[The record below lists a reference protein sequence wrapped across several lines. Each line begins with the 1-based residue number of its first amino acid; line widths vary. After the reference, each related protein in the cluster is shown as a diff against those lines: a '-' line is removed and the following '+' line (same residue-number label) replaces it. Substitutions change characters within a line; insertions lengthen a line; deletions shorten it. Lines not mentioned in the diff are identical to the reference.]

1 MKRRLRFIIIGFS
14 LSFAIVAAL
23 SFYSLKQFS
32 TYSDYSNQIDHTNR
46 IITDL
51 YTIES
56 SVKDIDIME
65 RGYMLTKDSSFITDV
80 YKLIPATFPAIDN
93 LKTLTTD
100 NPTQQQTLTLLKSA
114 YLLRAANFKDNLQY
128 LNTISSDTNRISKYF
143 YEGRK
148 LKNECLGYIRKM
160 MDTENALLQNRF
172 KNKEYY
178 QRITDNTLKYLI
190 TIFGIITIILFIFMI
205 TELMKRKQSQD
216 ELQLKLVDLKRSHA
230 ELEQIAFAASHD
242 LQEPLRKV
250 RILTDRLAW
259 IKKGEENSES
269 LDITRRINHSVG
281 RMQDLIDDVVNL
293 VELIKEESPKE
304 VVDLN
309 IVLTNVLAELNDKI
323 RGKNTIIHRGVLP
336 SEVSGY
342 PRQFHLLFRE
352 LLENALKFSRPDVQP
367 TVSILSDKVN
377 GVELA
382 HQNKELAE
390 KSFYRITISD
400 NGIGFDNK
408 FIEKMFQIF
417 QRLHN
422 KDSDYEG
429 KGMGLA
435 ICQRVVV
442 NHEGYITAH
451 GHTSVGAT
459 FKLFFPVEM

>member
-1 MKRRLRFIIIGFS
+1 MKKRLRFIVIGFS

-23 SFYSLKQFS
+23 SFYSLRQFS
-32 TYSDYSNQIDHTNR
+32 IYSDYSNQIDHTNR

-56 SVKDIDIME
+56 AVKDIDVME
-65 RGYMLTKDSSFITDV
+65 RGYMLTKDTSYIYNV

-93 LKTLTTD
+93 VKTLTED
-100 NPTQQQTLTLLKSA
+100 NINQQHTLTLLKSA
-114 YLLRAANFKDNLQY
+114 YMLRAANFKDNLQY
-128 LNTISSDTNRISKYF
+128 INSIASDSNRISKYF
-143 YEGRK
+143 YQGKK
-148 LKNECLGYIRKM
+148 LKDECLSYIHKM
-160 MDTENALLQNRF
+160 IDAENESLHERF
-172 KNKEYY
+172 KNKRHY
-178 QRITDNTLKYLI
+178 QQITDNTLKYLI
-190 TIFGIITIILFIFMI
+190 SIFGIITIILFIFMI

-216 ELQLKLVDLKRSHA
+216 ELQLKLIDLKRSHA

-250 RILTDRLAW
+250 RILTDRLQW
-259 IKKGEENSES
+259 IKKGENDTES
-269 LDITRRINHSVG
+269 LDITNRINQAVI

-304 VVDLN
+304 EVDLN
-309 IVLTNVLAELNDKI
+309 IVVNSVLAGLQDKI
-323 RGKNTIIHRGVLP
+323 DEKNAIVHRGILP
-336 SEVSGY
+336 QLIGY
-342 PRQFHLLFRE
+342 PRQFHLLFTE
-352 LLENALKFSRPDVQP
+352 LIDNSLKFSRPGTPP
-367 TVSILSDKVN
+367 TISILSDKVN

-382 HQNKELAE
+382 HINKELIE
-390 KSFYRITISD
+390 KNFYRITISD

-408 FIEKMFQIF
+408 FITKMFQIF

-422 KDSDYEG
+422 NDSHYEG

-459 FKLFFPVEM
+459 FKLFFPVTEI

>member
-32 TYSDYSNQIDHTNR
+32 IYAAYSNQIDYTNR

-56 SVKDIDIME
+56 SIKDIDVME
-65 RGYMLTKDSSFITDV
+65 RGYMLTKDTSYIIDIYT
-80 YKLIPATFPAIDN
+80 LIPNTFPSIDN
-93 LKTLTTD
+93 LKRLTAD
-100 NPTQQQTLTLLKSA
+100 NPEQQKTLTLLKSA

-128 LNTISSDTNRISKYF
+128 ISSWHSDSNRISNYF
-143 YEGRK
+143 YEGKK
-148 LKNECLGYIRKM
+148 LKNECLGYIHKM
-160 MDTENALLQNRF
+160 IDAENTSLHERF
-172 KNKEYY
+172 KNKQHY
-178 QRITDNTLKYLI
+178 QKITDNTLKYLI
-190 TIFGIITIILFIFMI
+190 TIFGIITIVLFIFMI
-205 TELMKRKQSQD
+205 TELMKRKHSQD
-216 ELQLKLVDLKRSHA
+216 ELQLKLIDLKRSHA

-250 RILTDRLAW
+250 RILTDRLEW
-259 IKKGEENSES
+259 IKKGEGYTES
-269 LDITRRINHSVG
+269 TDITRRINQSVK

-304 VVDLN
+304 NVDLN
-309 IVLTNVLAELNDKI
+309 IIVTHVLAELDTNITEKKAI
-323 RGKNTIIHRGVLP
+323 VHRAVLP
-336 SEVSGY
+336 ELVGY
-342 PRQFHLLFRE
+342 PRQLHLLFSE
-352 LLENALKFSRPDVQP
+352 LLENALKFSRPDIQP
-367 TVSILSDKVN
+367 TISILSDIVN
-377 GVELA
+377 GIELA
-382 HQNKELAE
+382 HINKDLAE
-390 KSFYRITISD
+390 KNFYRITVSD

-408 FIEKMFQIF
+408 FITKMFQIF

-422 KDSDYEG
+422 NDSGYAG

-459 FKLFFPVEM
+459 FKLFFPVEV